1 MTREEEKRQMD
12 LYGITTEQKT
22 VFHYMGHTYDHLTD
36 ALNYARIDCDRR
48 KAAGELE
55 S

>member
-1 MTREEEKRQMD
+1 MTKEEEKQQMD

-22 VFHYMGHTYDHLTD
+22 VFHYRGYRYDHLTD
-36 ALNYARIDCDRR
+36 ALNYARIDSDRR
-48 KAAGELE
+48 KAEGERE